1 MNNRQIELLNS
12 QFFISFILSITLLMS
27 FLLTYNEKQKL
38 LNKKMIFTTGSS
50 QYVNLLNRILFTLI
64 LFYNL
69 YINYEQ
75 YQLEKEKKSDLSPFR
90 NQIYATILNILSA
103 LIILYVIYQ
112 TWNTSNETASIENT
126 I

>member
-12 QFFISFILSITLLMS
+12 QFFISFILSIILLMS